1 MENTNPFEFFK
12 EEMDS
17 DEMAVKVNTI
27 HKISIVATLMTPDA
41 IRNTLLPYLD
51 TLVKRE
57 DDEVVF
63 AIAEELANIAY
74 F

>member
-17 DEMAVKVNTI
+17 DEMSVKVNTV
-27 HKISIVATLMTPDA
+27 HKVCIIATLMTPDA

-51 TLVKRE
+51 NLTKK
-57 DDEVVF
+57 
-63 AIAEELANIAY
+63 
-74 F
+74 